1 MPKKIFFVKKFAITI
16 NIKLANE
23 LLKKRRKEKQKREEQ
38 LQQQNIQ
45 MQAQANQQLD
55 AEIEAQKKAV
65 EKNALDSAM
74 KKLLTPEARSRI
86 ATISLATPERSE
98 QIKQTILQL
107 FENQTFTPPMSDEQ
121 LKKLLISQSK
131 RTTLPASPL
140 GTICPACVIP
150 CPKDVAPTFCSKL
163 LNLFSYSS

>member
-1 MPKKIFFVKKFAITI
+1 MSVS
-16 NIKLANE
+16 NDRELAQIREQRRIE
-23 LLKKRRKEKQKREEQ
+23 LQKQLE
-38 LQQQNIQ
+38 
-45 MQAQANQQLD
+45 AQANQQLD

-98 QIKQTILQL
+98 HIKQTILQL

-121 LKKLLISQSK
+121 LKKLLMSQSK
-131 RTTLPASPL
+131 SRHSAS
-140 GTICPACVIP
+140 IRRI
-150 CPKDVAPTFCSKL
+150 
-163 LNLFSYSS
+163 